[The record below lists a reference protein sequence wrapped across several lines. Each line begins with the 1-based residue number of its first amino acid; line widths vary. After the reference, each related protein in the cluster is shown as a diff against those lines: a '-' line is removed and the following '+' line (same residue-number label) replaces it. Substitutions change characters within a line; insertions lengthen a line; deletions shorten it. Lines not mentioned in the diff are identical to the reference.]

1 MIGKTKIS
9 ETLSSLKIRNFRLY
23 IIGQFISSTGTWMQ
37 NIGLAWLVLKLTNS
51 GTVLGITIALQFV
64 PILVFGP
71 WAGVITDRFQKYGL
85 LFFTQSMLGFIALS
99 LGILVA
105 TNSIHIWLIYILAF
119 SVGLMNAVDSPTRQ
133 TFIHEM
139 VGRDNLMNAVS
150 LNSVQNN
157 LSRAIGPAIAA
168 ILIAIFGLAPL
179 FLFNALTYVVVVI
192 TLSMIDVSKLNIHPT
207 INKIKGQ
214 LTEGLRY
221 IKSSPAI
228 LYTLLMM
235 AIIGTLTY
243 EFSVSLPLL
252 AKFTFQGTATTF
264 ALLTAALG
272 IGSVFGGINTASR
285 KKINFGIVTRNA
297 FFFALSVLIF
307 AVAPTLT
314 TALIFLIFVGFFS
327 INFLSFANVLLQT
340 ESIPQMRGRVMSLWT
355 VALLGSTAIGGPIIG
370 WVGQHI
376 GPRYSLILGGLAA
389 LLASAI
395 GFFAIKNS
403 KHFSKIPVVKIA
415 EKEINLVV

>member
-1 MIGKTKIS
+1 MKRWIKIS
-9 ETLSSLKIRNFRLY
+9 QTFSSLKIRNFRIY
-23 IIGQFISSTGTWMQ
+23 IIGQTISSTGTWMQ

-51 GTVLGITIALQFV
+51 GTVLGIIIALQFV
-64 PILVFGP
+64 PMLIFGP
-71 WAGVITDRFQKYGL
+71 WAGVITDRFKKLGL
-85 LFFTQSMLGFIALS
+85 LFFTQSMLGLIALV

-105 TNSIHIWLIYILAF
+105 TNYVHIWMLYILAL
-119 SVGLMNAVDSPTRQ
+119 SLGLINAVDNPTRQ
-133 TFIHEM
+133 TFVHEM

-179 FLFNALTYVVVVI
+179 FIFNAFSYVVVVI
-192 TLSMIDVSKLNIHPT
+192 ALSMIDVSKLNIHPT

-214 LTEGLRY
+214 LMEGFRY
-221 IKSSPAI
+221 IKSSPVI
-228 LYTLLMM
+228 FYTLLMI

-252 AKFTFQGTATTF
+252 AKFTFHGNATTF

-297 FFFALSVLIF
+297 FLFALSVLVF
-307 AVAPTLT
+307 AIIPTLT
-314 TALIFLIFVGFFS
+314 MALIFLIFVGFFS
-327 INFLSFANVLLQT
+327 INFLSFANVILQT
-340 ESIPQMRGRVMSLWT
+340 ESIPSMRGRVMSLWS
-355 VALLGSTAIGGPIIG
+355 VALLGSTAIGGPIVG

-376 GPRYSLILGGLAA
+376 GPRFGLILGGLAA
-389 LLASAI
+389 LVASGI
-395 GFFAIKNS
+395 GIIALKKIKRFN
-403 KHFSKIPVVKIA
+403 
-415 EKEINLVV
+415 